1 VFLTG
6 TDVVAF
12 LVLIAGLL
20 AGAQPSEHLVDIQ
33 IHGNVLSS
41 DDDVIRIA
49 GIENGIAIDAG
60 TVEEV
65 AARLRASK
73 KFAHVE
79 VLKRFASIADPSQI
93 SLVIVVDEGPVTL
106 HNDGTVTE
114 GADKPPAILGVR
126 KRTGANLMLMP
137 ILKFEDGYGFSYG
150 ARAAI
155 PDVAGKG
162 SRVSFPATWGGD
174 KHAAVEFDRPMNLG
188 LSRVQAGSGI
198 GRRENPFFHEN
209 DDRAGM
215 WLRADRD
222 IRRRLRLGAGGEWQH
237 VSFGGTSDRF
247 LQTGGD
253 VTLDTRV
260 DPLLARNAVYA
271 RLGLNHLTFTN
282 AHGANRTDVDLRGYF
297 GLIGQSV
304 LVIRGQRQDSNHPL
318 PPYLRPLL
326 GGTDNL
332 RGFRAGSFVGDTLV
346 GASADLRVPI
356 TSPLSFGK
364 MGFSAFLDT
373 ATVYDKGQL
382 VRDQK
387 FQRGVGGGLWLSAA
401 ILRLDFY
408 VAHGLGRSTRAQ
420 FAASALF

>member
-1 VFLTG
+1 VL
-6 TDVVAF
+6 AF

-20 AGAQPSEHLVDIQ
+20 AGAQPPEHLVDIQ
-33 IHGNVLSS
+33 IHGNVLLS
-41 DDDVIRIA
+41 DADVIRIA
-49 GIENGIAIDAG
+49 GVENGMAVRAS

-73 KFAHVE
+73 KFEHVE
-79 VLKRFASIADPSQI
+79 VLKRFASIADPSEI

-106 HNDGTVTE
+106 RNDGTVTE
-114 GADKPPAILGVR
+114 DADKPPAILGVR

-150 ARAAI
+150 ARAAF
-155 PDVAGKG
+155 PDIAGEG
-162 SRVSFPATWGGD
+162 SRVSFPASWGGD
-174 KHAAVEFDRPMNLG
+174 KRAAAEFDRPMHVG
-188 LSRVQAGSGI
+188 LSRVQAGSGV

-209 DDRAGM
+209 DARAGV
-215 WLRADRD
+215 WLRGDRT
-222 IRRRLRLGAGGEWQH
+222 IRRRLRLGGGGEWQH

-247 LQTGGD
+247 LQSGGD
-253 VTLDTRV
+253 VTLDTRI

-271 RLGLNHLTFTN
+271 RAGWNHLTFTN
-282 AHGANRTDVDLRGYF
+282 AQDANRTDVDLRGYF

-304 LVIRGQRQDSNHPL
+304 LVVRGQRQDSNHPL
-318 PPYLRPLL
+318 PPYLRPLV
-326 GGTDNL
+326 GGTDTL
-332 RGFRAGSFVGDTLV
+332 RGFTAGSFVGDTLV

-364 MGFSAFLDT
+364 VGFSAFIDT
-373 ATVYDKGQL
+373 ATVYDKGQR

-387 FQRGVGGGLWLSAA
+387 FQRGVGGGIWLSAA

>member
-1 VFLTG
+1 ML
-6 TDVVAF
+6 AF

-20 AGAQPSEHLVDIQ
+20 AAAQPSEHLVDIQ

-41 DDDVIRIA
+41 DADVIRIA
-49 GIENGIAIDAG
+49 GIENGMA
-60 TVEEV
+60 VEASTIEDV

-73 KFAHVE
+73 KFEHVE

-93 SLVIVVDEGPVTL
+93 SLVIVVDEGPVTW
-106 HNDGTVTE
+106 HSDGTVTE
-114 GADKPPAILGVR
+114 GADQPPAILGVR

-150 ARAAI
+150 ARAAF
-155 PDVAGKG
+155 PDIAGKG

-174 KHAAVEFDRPMNLG
+174 KRAAVEFDRPMNVG

-198 GRRENPFFHEN
+198 GRRENPFFNEN
-209 DDRAGM
+209 DDRAGV
-215 WLRADRD
+215 WLRGDRD
-222 IRRRLRLGAGGEWQH
+222 IRRRLRLGAGGDWQH

-247 LQTGGD
+247 LQTGVD
-253 VTLDTRV
+253 VTLDTRI

-271 RLGLNHLTFTN
+271 RAGWNHLMFTN
-282 AHGANRTDVDLRGYF
+282 AQDANRSDVDLRGYF
-297 GLIGQSV
+297 GLLGQSV
-304 LVIRGQRQDSNHPL
+304 LAIRGQRQDSNLPL

-326 GGTDNL
+326 GGTDTL
-332 RGFRAGSFVGDTLV
+332 RGFKAGSFVGDTLV

-364 MGFSAFLDT
+364 VGFSAFIDT
-373 ATVYDKGQL
+373 ATVYDKGQR

-387 FQRGVGGGLWLSAA
+387 FQRGVGGGIWLSAA
-401 ILRLDFY
+401 ILRLDLY
-408 VAHGLGRSTRAQ
+408 VAHGLGRSTRVQ